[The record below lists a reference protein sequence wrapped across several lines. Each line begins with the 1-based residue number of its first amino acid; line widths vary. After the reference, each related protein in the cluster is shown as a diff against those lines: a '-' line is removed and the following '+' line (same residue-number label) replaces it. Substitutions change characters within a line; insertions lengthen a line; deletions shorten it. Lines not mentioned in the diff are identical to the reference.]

1 MAINIT
7 FPPSIDMKPYV
18 NGFQYGIGRS
28 DVITSEMDT
37 GPTKTRRR
45 SQAAPRDVSYPLILS
60 RDQLEVFE
68 DWYDNTLKGGILPFE
83 GNDPIYEDRTVYYR
97 FAKPME
103 HPVAIPLNN
112 AALYFTVTLEL
123 QILP

>member
-18 NGFQYGIGRS
+18 NGFQYSIGRS
-28 DVITSEMDT
+28 DVITTDMDT
-37 GPTKTRRR
+37 GPKKSRRR
-45 SQAAPRDVSYPLILS
+45 SQAAPRPVTFPMILT

-68 DWYDNTLKGGILPFE
+68 DWYDNTLQGGILPFE
-83 GNDPIYEDRTVYYR
+83 ANDPIYEDRSVFYR
-97 FAKPME
+97 FANPQEK
-103 HPVAIPLNN
+103 PVATPLNN
-112 AALYFTVTLEL
+112 AALCFTVTLNL